1 MEFFYSLE
9 FAVPVSQIAL
19 LLLLSTTALLF
30 GKIKFALLVSYLFTL
45 HWGYF
50 INREVFINSVTQGEY
65 IILMYFG
72 FGITIAVLA
81 MVGFLF
87 QHE

>member
-19 LLLLSTTALLF
+19 LLTLSTLALLF
-30 GKIKFALLVSYLFTL
+30 GRIKLALMISYLFTL

-50 INREVFINSVTQGEY
+50 INRELFVTSVSQGQY
-65 IILMYFG
+65 IVLMYFG
-72 FGITIAVLA
+72 FGITVAVFAL
-81 MVGFLF
+81 VGFLF

>member
-9 FAVPVSQIAL
+9 FAVPVAQIAL

-30 GKIKFALLVSYLFTL
+30 GKIKLALLISYLFTL

-50 INREVFINSVTQGEY
+50 INRELTAVRLTFLKSK
-65 IILMYFG
+65 L
-72 FGITIAVLA
+72 TI
-81 MVGFLF
+81 
-87 QHE
+87 

>member
-30 GKIKFALLVSYLFTL
+30 GKIKLALLISYLFTL

-50 INREVFINSVTQGEY
+50 INREVFVNSVTQGEY

-72 FGITIAVLA
+72 FGITMAVFALI
-81 MVGFLF
+81 GFLF